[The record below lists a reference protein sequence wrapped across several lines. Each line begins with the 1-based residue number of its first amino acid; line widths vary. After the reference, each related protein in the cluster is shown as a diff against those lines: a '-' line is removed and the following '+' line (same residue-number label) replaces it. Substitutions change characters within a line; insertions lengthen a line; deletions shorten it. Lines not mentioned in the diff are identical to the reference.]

1 MGGETLLEELQRY
14 VRFGPDE
21 EEALRRLAPHARP
34 YFREMA
40 EAFYE
45 RLAGHEGARRV
56 FSGPEQ
62 IERLKGTMV
71 VWLEG
76 LLTGPW
82 DSDYYQRRAR
92 IGRRHVQIDLPQR
105 YMFGAMDHIRIALSR
120 IANLAYRDEVG
131 QRLQVISAVH
141 KILDIELAIMLE
153 SYREAFIEKVQYLER
168 LEKANLERRLA
179 VTSAQYDEVV
189 EKGEALITTID
200 AAGGVLLFNAKC
212 EAVTGVPRELAAG
225 RPWLELFAPASE
237 REAVA
242 QRHGDALAGL
252 PCHPYEGAVQ
262 TPDGAGRRVRW
273 HFKTLVETEPPLLCA
288 VGVDVTEEHDLAIRT
303 RRAERLASLGTMAAG
318 LAHEIRNPLNAA
330 HLQLSVARR
339 RLARSTG
346 DSGAARAV
354 ELAGAEMARLAGLV
368 EDFLQFARPQPL
380 RLERA
385 DLRAFAHDTVAL
397 VAPEASA
404 IDVEL
409 DLVAGPA
416 VYTEVDREK
425 MKQVLLNL
433 VRNALEAAGSGGRVR
448 IDVQTNEGWAVLTVE
463 DNGRGFPEDAP
474 IFEPFFTTKVGG
486 TGLGLSIVHR
496 IVADH
501 GGTVSAASRPGN
513 TTVFS
518 VLLPIGHT
526 ERDRGTVTASILL
539 ASPKTTFFPAIPADD
554 LRPTHPLRNRGK

>member
-1 MGGETLLEELQRY
+1 MTVGGETFFEELKRY
-14 VRFGPDE
+14 VRFGRDE
-21 EEALRRLAPHARP
+21 EVALGQLAPHARP
-34 YFREMA
+34 YFREIA

-45 RLAGHEGARRV
+45 RLAGHDGARRV

-71 VWLEG
+71 IWLER

-82 DSDYYQRRAR
+82 DEEYFQRRAR
-92 IGRRHVQIDLPQR
+92 IGRRHVQIELPQR

-120 IANLAYRDEVG
+120 IANFAYRDEVG
-131 QRLQVISAVH
+131 QRLQVISALH
-141 KILDIELAIMLE
+141 KILDLELAIMLE
-153 SYREAFIEKVQYLER
+153 TYRETFIEKVQYLER
-168 LEKANLERRLA
+168 MEKANLERRLA
-179 VTSAQYDEVV
+179 VASAQYDEVV

-200 AAGGVLLFNAKC
+200 SAGGILLFNAKC
-212 EAVTGVPRELAAG
+212 EAVTNVTRTAAAG
-225 RPWLELFAPASE
+225 RPWLELFAPPAE

-242 QRHGDALAGL
+242 ARHQDALAGL

-262 TPDGAGRRVRW
+262 TAEGNGRRVRW
-273 HFKTLVETEPPLLCA
+273 HFKTLVGPDSPLLCA
-288 VGVDVTEEHDLAIRT
+288 IGVDVTEEHDLAIRN

-339 RLARSTG
+339 RLARTTG

-404 IDVEL
+404 LGAGL
-409 DLVAGPA
+409 DIGAGAP
-416 VYTEVDREK
+416 VFTDFDREK

-433 VRNALEAAGSGGRVR
+433 VRNALEAAGRGGKVR
-448 IDVQTNEGWAVLTVE
+448 IDVQHRDGSAALTVE

-486 TGLGLSIVHR
+486 TGLGLAIAHR

-501 GGTVSAASRPGN
+501 GGVLSAASRPGN

-526 ERDRGTVTASILL
+526 EKERGTVTA
-539 ASPKTTFFPAIPADD
+539 
-554 LRPTHPLRNRGK
+554 

>member
-1 MGGETLLEELQRY
+1 MSGGETFFQELKRY
-14 VRFGPDE
+14 VRFGRDE
-21 EEALRRLAPHARP
+21 EAALRELAPHARP
-34 YFREMA
+34 YFREIA

-45 RLAGHEGARRV
+45 RLAGHDSARRV

-76 LLTGPW
+76 LLMGPW
-82 DSDYYQRRAR
+82 DEAYYQRRAR

-120 IANLAYRDEVG
+120 ITNLSFSGDVG
-131 QRLQVISAVH
+131 RRLQVSSALH
-141 KILDIELAIMLE
+141 KILDMELAIMLE
-153 SYREAFIEKVQYLER
+153 TYREAFIEKVQYLER

-200 AAGGVLLFNAKC
+200 TAGCILLFNAKC
-212 EAVTGVPRELAAG
+212 EAVTGVSRALAAG
-225 RPWLELFAPASE
+225 RHWLDLFATPSE

-242 QRHGDALAGL
+242 ARHRDALDGV

-262 TPDGAGRRVRW
+262 TADGSGRRVRW
-273 HFKTLVETEPPLLCA
+273 HFKTLIGSDSTPLLCA
-288 VGVDVTEEHDLAIRT
+288 IGVDVTEEHDLAVRT

-346 DSGAARAV
+346 DAGAARAV

-368 EDFLQFARPQPL
+368 EDFLQFARPQSL

-385 DLRAFAHDTVAL
+385 DLRAFAHDAAAL
-397 VAPEASA
+397 LAPEAT
-404 IDVEL
+404 
-409 DLVAGPA
+409 DLGVALEVSDGGA
-416 VYTEVDREK
+416 VFTEFDREK

-433 VRNALEAAGSGGRVR
+433 VRNALEAAGTGGRVR
-448 IDVQTNEGWAVLTVE
+448 IDVQEHEGSALMTVE
-463 DNGRGFPEDAP
+463 DNGRGFPEDSP

-486 TGLGLSIVHR
+486 TGLGLAIVHR

-501 GGTVSAASRPGN
+501 GGTVTASSRSGN

-518 VLLPIGHT
+518 VLLPIGNAIR
-526 ERDRGTVTASILL
+526 EL
-539 ASPKTTFFPAIPADD
+539 A
-554 LRPTHPLRNRGK
+554 H

>member
-1 MGGETLLEELQRY
+1 MGAETFFEELKRY
-14 VRFGPDE
+14 VRFGRE
-21 EEALRRLAPHARP
+21 EETALRQLAPHARP
-34 YFREMA
+34 YFTEIA

-45 RLAGHEGARRV
+45 RLSAHDGARRV
-56 FSGPEQ
+56 FTGPEQ
-62 IERLKGTMV
+62 IERLKGTLV
-71 VWLEG
+71 VWLEA

-82 DSDYYQRRAR
+82 DEAYYQRRAR
-92 IGRRHVQIDLPQR
+92 IGRRHVQIELPQR

-120 IANLAYRDEVG
+120 IANLSYRDDVG
-131 QRLQVISAVH
+131 QRLQISSSLH
-141 KILDIELAIMLE
+141 KVLDLELAIMLE
-153 SYREAFIEKVQYLER
+153 TYREAFIEKVQYLER
-168 LEKANLERRLA
+168 MEKANLERRLA

-200 AAGGVLLFNAKC
+200 AAGCILLFNAKC
-212 EAVTGVPRELAAG
+212 EAVTGVSRGQAAG
-225 RPWLELFAPASE
+225 CRWLDLFTAPSE

-242 QRHGDALAGL
+242 ARHRDALAGL

-262 TPDGAGRRVRW
+262 TPGGSGRRVRW
-273 HFKTLVETEPPLLCA
+273 HFKTLIGSDASPLLCA
-288 VGVDVTEEHDLAIRT
+288 IGVDVTGEHDLAVRT

-346 DSGAARAV
+346 DAGAVRAV

-380 RLERA
+380 RLELVE
-385 DLRAFAHDTVAL
+385 LRAFARDTAAL
-397 VAPEASA
+397 VAPEASG
-404 IDVEL
+404 L
-409 DLVAGPA
+409 GA
-416 VYTEVDREK
+416 VLEVSEGAAVHTEIDREK

-433 VRNALEAAGSGGRVR
+433 VRNALEAAGSGGRIR
-448 IDVQTNEGWAVLTVE
+448 IDVQERAGSALLTVE

-474 IFEPFFTTKVGG
+474 IFEPFFTTKDGG
-486 TGLGLSIVHR
+486 TGLGLAIVHR

-501 GGTVSAASRPGN
+501 GGTVSASSRSGN

-518 VLLPIGHT
+518 VLLPNGHAKG
-526 ERDRGTVTASILL
+526 EPGTVTA
-539 ASPKTTFFPAIPADD
+539 
-554 LRPTHPLRNRGK
+554 

>member
-1 MGGETLLEELQRY
+1 VSLSAACYKWTVGAETFFEELKRY
-14 VRFGPDE
+14 VRFGRDE
-21 EEALRRLAPHARP
+21 EAALRRLGPHTRP
-34 YFREMA
+34 YFQEIA

-45 RLAGHEGARRV
+45 RLAGHEAARRV

-76 LLTGPW
+76 LVTGPW
-82 DSDYYQRRAR
+82 DEAYFQRRAR
-92 IGRRHVQIDLPQR
+92 IGRRHVEIELPQR

-120 IANLAYRDEVG
+120 IVNLAYRDDIG
-131 QRLQVISAVH
+131 QRLQVMAALH
-141 KILDIELAIMLE
+141 KLLDMELAIMLE

-189 EKGEALITTID
+189 EKGEALIATID
-200 AAGGVLLFNAKC
+200 ASGFILLFNAKC
-212 EAVTGVPRELAAG
+212 EAVTGLTREAASG
-225 RPWLELFAPASE
+225 LLWLELFAPPSE

-242 QRHGDALAGL
+242 ARHRDALAGI

-262 TPDGAGRRVRW
+262 TPDGVGRRVRW
-273 HFKTLVETEPPLLCA
+273 HFKTLLGPEAPLLCA
-288 VGVDVTEEHDLAIRT
+288 IGMDVTEEYDLAVRT

-380 RLERA
+380 RLDRI
-385 DLRAFAHDTVAL
+385 DLRGLAHDTVAL
-397 VAPEASA
+397 VAPEASELGA
-404 IDVEL
+404 ELEVVPGPPVLTEL
-409 DLVAGPA
+409 DH
-416 VYTEVDREK
+416 EK

-433 VRNALEAAGSGGRVR
+433 VRNAIEAAGSGGRVR
-448 IDVQTNEGWAVLTVE
+448 IDVQATGDSAVLTVE
-463 DNGRGFPEDAP
+463 DNGRGFPENTP
-474 IFEPFFTTKVGG
+474 IFEPFFTTKAGG
-486 TGLGLSIVHR
+486 TGLGLAIVHR
-496 IVADH
+496 IVVDH

-513 TTVFS
+513 TTIFS
-518 VLLPIGHT
+518 VVLPIGHT
-526 ERDRGTVTASILL
+526 ERDRGTVTA
-539 ASPKTTFFPAIPADD
+539 
-554 LRPTHPLRNRGK
+554 

>member
-1 MGGETLLEELQRY
+1 MAGSETFFEELKRY
-14 VRFGPDE
+14 VRFGSDE
-21 EEALRRLAPHARP
+21 ETALRQLAPHARP
-34 YFREMA
+34 YFHEIA

-45 RLAGHEGARRV
+45 RLSGHENARRV

-62 IERLKGTMV
+62 VERLKGTMV

-76 LLTGPW
+76 LLMGPW
-82 DSDYYQRRAR
+82 DEAYYQRRAR

-120 IANLAYRDEVG
+120 IASLSFSGDVG
-131 QRLQVISAVH
+131 RRLQTSAALH
-141 KILDIELAIMLE
+141 KILDMELAIMLE
-153 SYREAFIEKVQYLER
+153 TYREAVVERVRHLEG
-168 LEKANLERRLA
+168 LEKAHLERRLA

-200 AAGGVLLFNAKC
+200 EDGCILLFNAKC
-212 EAVTGVPRELAAG
+212 EAVTGVPRALATG
-225 RPWLELFAPASE
+225 RHWLDLFAAPSE

-242 QRHGDALAGL
+242 ARHREALAGR

-262 TPDGAGRRVRW
+262 TADGSGRRVRW
-273 HFKTLVETEPPLLCA
+273 HFKTLLSTESSPVLCA
-288 VGVDVTEEHDLAIRT
+288 IGVDVTEEHDLAVRT

-346 DSGAARAV
+346 DAGAARAV
-354 ELAGAEMARLAGLV
+354 ELAGAEMSRLAGLV

-385 DLRAFAHDTVAL
+385 DLRGFAHDTATL
-397 VAPEASA
+397 LAPEAA
-404 IDVEL
+404 ALGVALEVL
-409 DLVAGPA
+409 DGAA
-416 VYTEVDREK
+416 VFTAFDREK

-433 VRNALEAAGSGGRVR
+433 VRNALEATGSGGRVR
-448 IDVQTNEGWAVLTVE
+448 IDVQEHEGSALLTVE
-463 DNGRGFPEDAP
+463 DDGHGFSEDAP
-474 IFEPFFTTKVGG
+474 IFEPFFTTKGGG
-486 TGLGLSIVHR
+486 TGLGLAIVHR
-496 IVADH
+496 IVGDH
-501 GGTVSAASRPGN
+501 GGTISASSRSGN

-518 VLLPIGHT
+518 VVLPIGHA
-526 ERDRGTVTASILL
+526 DREPGTVTA
-539 ASPKTTFFPAIPADD
+539 
-554 LRPTHPLRNRGK
+554 